1 VRALIFGVE
10 PALDRLYK
18 EAEDWG
24 KLSEILS
31 SLVALAVMREL
42 VEVDGLPAFAIAGYS
57 LGGNLTLKLAGD
69 FGRSLGT
76 PQAGFIAAWLFD
88 SNVARLLQER
98 PSILAAYLVV
108 AATLTPLFAML
119 ASCDQTAT
127 DLGTRH
133 IRFLIP
139 RGGRA
144 EIFIARLVGAT
155 LVVTF
160 AQLLAGIAA
169 TVIAVVVQ
177 ADAGETGRVVAYGA
191 QVTGLLIGYSLP
203 IVALM
208 SLVSAAMASVGLALL
223 VGLGGYAILGVALGM
238 MPLEG
243 VAAKIVSFL
252 VPGGLKPYLLQPE
265 LGPAL
270 AACGGALGYVALY
283 SLLGWQVFRTRDA

>member
-1 VRALIFGVE
+1 MRTRRHIGILVRHDL
-10 PALDRLYK
+10 RYT
-18 EAEDWG
+18 
-24 KLSEILS
+24 LS
-31 SLVALAVMREL
+31 SAR
-42 VEVDGLPAFAIAGYS
+42 GLLFLLFFS
-57 LGGNLTLKLAGD
+57 LFWAWVFSKLAG
-69 FGRSLGT
+69 GLGERLGT
-76 PQAGFIAAWLFD
+76 PQAGFLVSWLFD

-98 PSILAAYLVV
+98 PSTLAAYFVV
-108 AATLTPLFAML
+108 ATTLTPLFAML

-139 RGGRA
+139 RVGRD
-144 EIFIARLVGAT
+144 EIFVARLVGAALLMT
-155 LVVTF
+155 V
-160 AQLLAGIAA
+160 AQLLAGAAA
-169 TVIAVVVQ
+169 TIVALVVHSGVD
-177 ADAGETGRVVAYGA
+177 AGAGETARIVAYGA
-191 QVTGLLIGYSLP
+191 QVTGLLIVYSLP

-243 VAAKIVSFL
+243 LPAKIVSFL

-283 SLLGWQVFRTRDA
+283 ALLGWQVFRTRDA

>member
-1 VRALIFGVE
+1 MRARRHIGVLVRHDL
-10 PALDRLYK
+10 RYT
-18 EAEDWG
+18 
-24 KLSEILS
+24 LS
-31 SLVALAVMREL
+31 SAR
-42 VEVDGLPAFAIAGYS
+42 GLLFLLFFS
-57 LGGNLTLKLAGD
+57 LFWVWVFSKLAG
-69 FGRSLGT
+69 GLGERLGT
-76 PQAGFIAAWLFD
+76 PQAGFLVSWLFD

-98 PSILAAYLVV
+98 PATLAAYFVV
-108 AATLTPLFAML
+108 ATTLTPLFAML

-139 RGGRA
+139 RVGRD
-144 EIFIARLVGAT
+144 EIFVARLIGAALLMT
-155 LVVTF
+155 V
-160 AQLLAGIAA
+160 AQLLAGVAA
-169 TVIAVVVQ
+169 TIIALIVQ
-177 ADAGETGRVVAYGA
+177 SGAGAAAGPGETARIVAYGA
-191 QVTGLLIGYSLP
+191 QVTGVLIVYSLP

-243 VAAKIVSFL
+243 AVAKIVSFL

-283 SLLGWQVFRTRDA
+283 SFLGWQVFRTRDA